1 MTTTLSTYI
10 TQVRRLLH
18 DANANFWSDQEL
30 TDDINE
36 ARSRLV
42 RDTGCLRSLQTS
54 AVLTNQE
61 VYSYD
66 TLNPLTVDVI
76 NINLYWGNTRVPLR
90 YLPWSQFNAEL
101 RFWQNYIGR
110 PQAFSI
116 YGQQQIYLFLERV
129 LNHLY

>member
-42 RDTGCLRSLQTS
+42 RDTGCLRNLQTS
-54 AVLTNQE
+54 SVLTNQE

-66 TLNPLTVDVI
+66 TLNPLTVDI
-76 NINLYWGNTRVPLR
+76 DRKSTR
-90 YLPWSQFNAEL
+90 
-101 RFWQNYIGR
+101 
-110 PQAFSI
+110 
-116 YGQQQIYLFLERV
+116 
-129 LNHLY
+129 LNSSH